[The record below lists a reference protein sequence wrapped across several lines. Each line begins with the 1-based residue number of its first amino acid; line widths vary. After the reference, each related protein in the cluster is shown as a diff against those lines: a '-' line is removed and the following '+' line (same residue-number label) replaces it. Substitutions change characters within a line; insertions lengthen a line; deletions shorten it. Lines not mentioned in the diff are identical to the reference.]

1 MAALRASTYHSPVN
15 TARPTPLDD
24 AQRLQAL
31 RDSGLLDTP
40 AEEEF
45 DRITRLATRILDLPV
60 ALVTLVDSDRQFFK
74 SCVGL
79 PEPWASR
86 RETPLSHSFCQYTV
100 TTGAELVIDDARLHP
115 ELRHNLAV
123 PDLGVVAY
131 AGIPLVTADGA
142 TLGSFC
148 AIDTRPR
155 QWSAQDLATLRDL
168 AGVAASEI
176 ELRLTIAAQRRAE
189 DDRRAAEREVH
200 RQDAL
205 YRTLARHFPNGAV
218 ILFDHDLRF
227 VIADGLGL
235 SGVGLERRAL
245 EGRTLYELFP
255 RDLADH
261 VAQLMRAALEGREA
275 VGDLAFAGR
284 SFIARA
290 VPVRNESEGAPLGLL
305 VTQDV
310 TLPRQS
316 ERRLQ
321 LLAESG
327 RLLSSSLDLELTL
340 GAVARLVS
348 PELADLVVI
357 DLVEDGVI
365 RRVTALHA
373 DPSQAAAAERTK
385 EHPPRLGDAGPQAQ
399 ALRERRSVVLGNID
413 DDYIRSTGRG
423 EAHVQV
429 LRSLD
434 ASSGLVVPLL
444 VGDEALG
451 TLSLVRTSS
460 RPPIA
465 DGEREL
471 AEELA
476 RRAALAVQN
485 ARLYDE
491 ARRATRARDHMLG
504 IVSHD
509 LRNPIHTIF
518 MSASFVQDILP
529 PDDTS
534 GAMLQAQV
542 IKRSAERANRLI
554 GDLMDVTR
562 IESGR
567 LALTCRR
574 HLAAALADEALDVAR
589 LTASELGIE
598 LVRGAVDDTLL
609 VDADR
614 DRIVQALGNLV
625 ANAFK
630 FTPKGGRVTLGV
642 GREGSFACFS
652 VRDTGPGIAL
662 EHLPRLFDQFW
673 QANARD
679 KRGVGLGLSIVRGIA
694 EGHGGEAR
702 VTSTPGEGSC
712 FSVLVP
718 LAT

>member
-1 MAALRASTYHSPVN
+1 MRDQPYHSPVN
-15 TARPTPLDD
+15 SPRPTPLDD
-24 AQRLQAL
+24 VHRLQAL

-45 DRITRLATRILDLPV
+45 DRVTRLATRILDVPV
-60 ALVTLVDSDRQFFK
+60 ALVSLVDHDRQFFK
-74 SCVGL
+74 SCIGL
-79 PEPWASR
+79 PEPWATR
-86 RETPLSHSFCQYTV
+86 RETPLSHSFCQHTV
-100 TTGAELVIDDARLHP
+100 TTGAELVITDARRHP

-123 PDLGVVAY
+123 PDLGVIAY
-131 AGIPLVTADGA
+131 AGIPLVTTDGA
-142 TLGSFC
+142 MLGSFC
-148 AIDTRPR
+148 VIDTKPR
-155 QWSAQDLATLRDL
+155 QWSTEDLATLRDL
-168 AGVAASEI
+168 AAIAASEI
-176 ELRLTIAAQRRAE
+176 ELRLTIAAQRRAVE
-189 DDRRAAEREVH
+189 EQRIAEREAH
-200 RQDAL
+200 RHDAL

-218 ILFDHDLRF
+218 ILFDHELRYL
-227 VIADGLGL
+227 IADGLGL
-235 SGVGLERRAL
+235 AAVGLDRVAL
-245 EGRTLYELFP
+245 EGRTLHELFP

-261 VAQLMRAALEGREA
+261 VAVLMREALNGREA
-275 VGDLAFAGR
+275 VGDIAFGGR
-284 SFIARA
+284 SFVARA
-290 VPVRNESEGAPLGLL
+290 VPVKNEPGGAPLGLL

-340 GAVARLVS
+340 GAVARLVA

-365 RRVTALHA
+365 RRVTTLHA

-385 EHPPRLGDAGPQAQ
+385 DHAPQLGDAGPQAQ
-399 ALRERRSVVLGNID
+399 ALRERRSVVLERID

-423 EAHVQV
+423 EDHVQV
-429 LRSLD
+429 LRMLD

-444 VGDEALG
+444 IGDEALG
-451 TLSLVRTSS
+451 TLSLVRTSN
-460 RPPIA
+460 RPAIA

-504 IVSHD
+504 VVSHD

-529 PDDTS
+529 PDDAS
-534 GAMLQAQV
+534 GVMLQAKV

-562 IESGR
+562 LESGR
-567 LALTCRR
+567 LALDRRR
-574 HLAAALADEALDVAR
+574 HSAAALVDEALDAAR
-589 LTASELGIE
+589 LPAAERGIE
-598 LVRGAVDDTLL
+598 LRRGAVDDALSVL
-609 VDADR
+609 ADR
-614 DRIVQALGNLV
+614 DRILQALGNLV

-630 FTPKGGRVTLGV
+630 FTPKEGKVTLAV
-642 GREGSFACFS
+642 SPEGSFACFS
-652 VRDTGPGIAL
+652 VSDTGPGIAPTHVP
-662 EHLPRLFDQFW
+662 HLFEQFW
-673 QANARD
+673 QVNPGD

-702 VTSTPGEGSC
+702 VTTSLGEGSC

>member
-1 MAALRASTYHSPVN
+1 VSSPH
-15 TARPTPLDD
+15 PTPLDD
-24 AQRLQAL
+24 VHRLQAL

-40 AEEEF
+40 VEEEF
-45 DRITRLATRILDLPV
+45 DRITRLATRILGVPV
-60 ALVTLVDSDRQFFK
+60 ALVSLVDRDRQFFK
-74 SCVGL
+74 SCIGL
-79 PEPWASR
+79 PEPWATR
-86 RETPLSHSFCQYTV
+86 RETPLSHSFCQHTV
-100 TTGAELVIDDARLHP
+100 TTGAELVITDARLHP

-131 AGIPLVTADGA
+131 AGIPLVTTDGA
-142 TLGSFC
+142 MLGSFC
-148 AIDTRPR
+148 AIDTKPR
-155 QWSAQDLATLRDL
+155 SWSEEDLATLRDL

-176 ELRLTIAAQRRAE
+176 ELRLTLAAQRRAVE
-189 DDRRAAEREVH
+189 EQRIAEREARRH
-200 RQDAL
+200 DAL
-205 YRTLARHFPNGAV
+205 YRTLARHFPNGVV
-218 ILFDHDLRF
+218 ILFDHELRYI
-227 VIADGLGL
+227 IADGLGL
-235 SGVGLERRAL
+235 SAVGLERESL

-261 VAQLMRAALEGREA
+261 VAVLMRAALEGRQA
-275 VGDLAFAGR
+275 VGDIAFAGR

-290 VPVRNESEGAPLGLL
+290 VPVENEDGGAPLGLL

-316 ERRLQ
+316 ERRMQ

-327 RLLSSSLDLELTL
+327 RLLSSSLDLDLTL
-340 GAVARLVS
+340 GAVARLVA

-357 DLVEDGVI
+357 DLVEDGAI

-373 DPSQAAAAERTK
+373 DPSQAATAERTK
-385 EHPPRLGDAGPQAQ
+385 DHPPRLDDQGPQAE
-399 ALRERRSVVLGNID
+399 ALRERRSVVLGRID
-413 DDYIRSTGRG
+413 DDYVRSTGRG
-423 EAHVQV
+423 EAYVQV

-434 ASSGLVVPLL
+434 AASGLVVPLL
-444 VGDEALG
+444 VGEEALG
-451 TLSLVRTSS
+451 TLSLVRTSH
-460 RPPIA
+460 RPPIE

-485 ARLYDE
+485 ARLYDQ

-504 IVSHD
+504 VVSHD

-529 PDDTS
+529 PDDSS
-534 GAMLQAQV
+534 GAMLQAKV

-562 IESGR
+562 LESGH
-567 LALTCRR
+567 LALDRR
-574 HLAAALADEALDVAR
+574 CHSAAALVDEAIEAARLAAAER
-589 LTASELGIE
+589 GIE
-598 LVRGAVDDTLL
+598 LCRGTVHGGLSVL
-609 VDADR
+609 ADR
-614 DRIVQALGNLV
+614 DRILQALGNLV

-630 FTPKGGRVTLGV
+630 FTPRNGRVTLAV
-642 GREGSFACFS
+642 VAEGSFACFT
-652 VRDTGPGIAL
+652 VTDTGPGIAP
-662 EHLPRLFDQFW
+662 EHVPRLFDRFW
-673 QANARD
+673 QVNPGD

-702 VTSTPGEGSC
+702 VTTAPGAGSC